1 MQILFI
7 HQNLPGQFCHL
18 LASLSAAPNITVFGL
33 GEARRIREN
42 YKRLPPAVKVF
53 GYSFLP
59 DDAGNRVAGEGRLN
73 TMLRRARA
81 VAKSLR
87 ELRLQG
93 LNPDVVY
100 GHPGWGEMLYIR
112 DVFPNARIVNYCE
125 FYFNRHG
132 QDYGFDPEFSRAVD
146 DNSVAIS
153 ENMIHSASLLTS
165 DCGISPTHWQASR
178 YPPEIRQKITVVH
191 DGIDTTLVRPAAKDC
206 VAMKVG
212 DTTLSLGDEVI
223 TYVARNLE
231 PYRGF
236 HIFMRSLPRVL
247 RERPKARVV
256 IVGSD
261 GVSYGRPL
269 RGGTYRQYFL
279 REVGTQLDL
288 SRVHFLGHLPYHQY
302 LRVLQISTVHVYLT
316 YPFVLS
322 WSMLDSMA
330 SGCLIIGSRTAPVEE
345 VLRHEENGL
354 LVDFFDVDGLAEQII
369 LACSKRR
376 ELSALRLAARETVLK
391 SYDLRDVCLPT
402 QMEILRVSPGRYRS
416 TEKDKEIHPASG
428 L

>member
-1 MQILFI
+1 M
-7 HQNLPGQFCHL
+7 
-18 LASLSAAPNITVFGL
+18 

-42 YKRLPPAVKVF
+42 YKRLPPTAKVF
-53 GYSFLP
+53 GYSFAP
-59 DDAGNRVAGEGRLN
+59 DDASNRVAGEGGLN

-87 ELRLQG
+87 ELRHQG

-100 GHPGWGEMLYIR
+100 GHPGWGEMLYVR

-125 FYFNRHG
+125 FYFNRYG
-132 QDYGFDPEFSRAVD
+132 QDYGFDPEFTRVVD
-146 DNSVAIS
+146 DNSGAFS

-178 YPPEIRQKITVVH
+178 YPLEIRQKITVVH

-206 VAMKVG
+206 VAIQLG
-212 DTTLSLGDEVI
+212 DKTLSLGDEVI

-247 RERPKARVV
+247 RERPTARVV

-269 RGGTYRQYFL
+269 QGMTYRQYLL
-279 REVGTQLDL
+279 REVGAQLDL
-288 SRVHFLGHLPYHQY
+288 SRVHFLGHLPHHQY
-302 LRVLQISTVHVYLT
+302 LQVLQMSTVHVYLT

-322 WSMLDSMA
+322 WSMLDAMA
-330 SGCLIIGSRTAPVEE
+330 SGCLIIGSRTVPVEE

-354 LVDFFDVDGLAEQII
+354 LVDFFDVDGLADQII
-369 LACSKRR
+369 FACSRRR
-376 ELSALRLAARETVLK
+376 ELSALRSTARDTVLK
-391 SYDLRDVCLPT
+391 SYDLRDVCLPR
-402 QMEILRVSPGRYRS
+402 QIEILRGDQGRDRGMTMWTRCIS
-416 TEKDKEIHPASG
+416 V
-428 L
+428 